1 MTTMVPFSSRRTGW
15 RRSRPSSSPNENP
28 KTLSML
34 RRTAASRSMSSAVIG
49 ADVERIELS
58 QRLMR
63 QKPMK
68 DERRRN
74 HPKKIDWNMK
84 KG

>member
-1 MTTMVPFSSRRTGW
+1 
-15 RRSRPSSSPNENP
+15 
-28 KTLSML
+28 
-34 RRTAASRSMSSAVIG
+34 MSSAVIG